1 VDFLPEIEVYT
12 IGERRT

>member
-1 VDFLPEIEVYT
+1 MKAIGT